1 MHSRSSLGL
10 LVLSI
15 GLAWSSPIAAQGTDP
30 LTRFLHGLL
39 KPDENRGEAASA
51 DDKAGAAARKPS
63 RPASSASRSRTEETA
78 APPEP
83 ASSGAG
89 EALAGSK
96 PRSIDRRRPTGP
108 EAPTVAAPLPP
119 TPPALPVVP
128 ASASQQAAPLP
139 TTPAAAIERLNA
151 HFNGIDALTATFVQ
165 TAGGQR
171 SQGTLSLKRPG
182 QMRFA
187 YAPPSTLE
195 IVSDGRSVAIRDR
208 KLGTNDVYP
217 IGQTPLKF
225 LLQDHFDLARD
236 TKIRN
241 VQTNP
246 DGTIVVRF
254 DDSATFGGTS
264 KVTLHF
270 DARRNRLREW
280 TIVDPQGYETTIVLS
295 GVDVVTRGAAD

>member
-1 MHSRSSLGL
+1 MHSRSRLGL

-15 GLAWSSPIAAQGTDP
+15 GLAWSSPLAAQGNDP
-30 LTRFLHGLL
+30 LTRFLNGLL
-39 KPDENRGEAASA
+39 KTDADKAESASG
-51 DDKAGAAARKPS
+51 DDKAQAAPQNPS
-63 RPASSASRSRTEETA
+63 RSGSSASRSRA
-78 APPEP
+78 AKPVVPPEP
-83 ASSGAG
+83 ASSGPG
-89 EALAGSK
+89 EALAAPAPRPIERRK
-96 PRSIDRRRPTGP
+96 PIAPN
-108 EAPTVAAPLPP
+108 APTVAVPPPPAPP
-119 TPPALPVVP
+119 TLPVVP
-128 ASASQQAAPLP
+128 AVASQQPAPLP
-139 TTPAAAIERLNA
+139 TTPEAAIERLNA
-151 HFNGIDALTATFVQ
+151 HFNRIDALTATFVQ
-165 TAGGQR
+165 TAGGRR

-195 IVSDGRSVAIRDR
+195 IVSDGRSVAIRDS

-225 LLQDHFDLARD
+225 LLKDQFDLARD

-270 DARRNRLREW
+270 DARRNRLKEW
-280 TIVDPQGYETTIVLS
+280 TVVDPQGYETTIVLS
-295 GVDVVTRGAAD
+295 DVEVVTRGVAD